1 MKRPIEKVGHILA
14 HISAA
19 RAYASASKAVRRRV
33 GAVLVKANNPV
44 ASGWNGM
51 PKGMDNC
58 CETQDGQASRPEVVH
73 AEVNT
78 YLKLIKLNESS
89 EGSDLYVTCLP
100 CESCAKFMIEHTL
113 TRRVFF
119 AETYRSLMG
128 GVLLLKEGFELFYVD
143 EEEEAVYEVYGVAG
157 VCGFNIRNVTTGEE
171 RIIDAYEPQ

>member
-1 MKRPIEKVGHILA
+1 MKRALEKTGHIFA
-14 HISAA
+14 HMSAA

-44 ASGWNGM
+44 TSGWNGM

-58 CETQDGQASRPEVVH
+58 CETPDGLASRPEVVH
-73 AEVNT
+73 AEVNA

-100 CESCAKFMIEHTL
+100 CENCAKFMIEHTL

-128 GVLLLKEGFELFYVD
+128 GVLLLKEGFELFFVD
-143 EEEEAVYEVYGVAG
+143 EEHDDVYEVYGIAG
-157 VCGFNIRNVTTGEE
+157 VCGFNIRNVATGEE
-171 RIIDAYEPQ
+171 RVIDAYDPG